1 MDFSAMRVR
10 SEVMNSGQFAFPQR
24 VRNREMVRNAGTLP
38 PSIYEDVSRITLS
51 GFAAEHAGQNRPN

>member
-24 VRNREMVRNAGTLP
+24 VQNREMVRNTETLP
-38 PSIYEDVSRITLS
+38 PKKQ
-51 GFAAEHAGQNRPN
+51 GFMPVVR

>member
-10 SEVMNSGQFAFPQR
+10 PEVMNSGQFAFLQR

-38 PSIYEDVSRITLS
+38 PKKQ
-51 GFAAEHAGQNRPN
+51 GFMPVIR